1 MHTFATGLLAGDHWH
16 GGPWFV
22 IFPLLWLA
30 FLVLVFVTLRR
41 TLWRRGC
48 YGGPVGSFGPAGRFG
63 AAGPL
68 QSPLAVL
75 GERYAR
81 GEIDEDEYRAR
92 RAVLIE
98 RGPGDTGSDHT

>member
-1 MHTFATGLLAGDHWH
+1 MHTYATGLLAGDHRH
-16 GGPWFV
+16 AGPWFL

-41 TLWRRGC
+41 TVWRRGC
-48 YGGPVGSFGPAGRFG
+48 YGGQVGPFGSGGRFGPAGH
-63 AAGPL
+63 L

-98 RGPGDTGSDHT
+98 RGPGDSKSDGA